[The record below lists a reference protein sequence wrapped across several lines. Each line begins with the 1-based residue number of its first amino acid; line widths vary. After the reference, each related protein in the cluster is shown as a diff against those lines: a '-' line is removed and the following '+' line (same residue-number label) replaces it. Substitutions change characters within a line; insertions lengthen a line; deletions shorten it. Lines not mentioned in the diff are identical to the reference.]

1 MLLSIL
7 TATFLVS
14 LSSLAGG
21 LLLIRQKLLAQRA
34 IPYFVSF
41 AAGVLLSASFMDILP
56 EAIEMVEEPH
66 PILMVALLGVV
77 TFFFLERFL
86 LWFHHHDESH
96 GSEPTTVLILL
107 GDSLHNFIDG
117 IVIAA
122 AFLTNPALGI
132 TTSLAIAAHEIPH
145 EVADFT
151 VLVHGGMKKTK
162 ALFYNFLSSFVAFG
176 GAIGGYFY
184 LSHLQNLIPLL
195 LAFSSGMFIYIACSD
210 LIPDMH
216 KDFKKQKGWTQVL
229 PFIIGIVLTYVS
241 IQLLEH

>member
-1 MLLSIL
+1 MLLPIL
-7 TATFLVS
+7 LATLFVS
-14 LSSLAGG
+14 FSSLAGG
-21 LLLIRQKLLAQRA
+21 FLLIRQKLLAERA

-41 AAGVLLSASFMDILP
+41 AAGVLLSASFLDLLP

-66 PILMVALLGVV
+66 PLLGIVLLGVV
-77 TFFFLERFL
+77 IFFFLERFL

-96 GSEPTTVLILL
+96 GAEPTTVLILL

-151 VLVHGGMKKTK
+151 VLVHGGMKKTT
-162 ALFYNFLSSFVAFG
+162 ALFYNFLSSFVALG
-176 GAIGGYFY
+176 GAIGGFFY
-184 LSHLQNLIPLL
+184 LSHLQSLIPSL

-216 KDFKKQKGWTQVL
+216 KDFEKQKGWTQVL
-229 PFIIGIVLTYVS
+229 PFIGGLLLTYIS